1 MWGGEGGVYG
11 CMDVGEDD
19 RGTAACCSGSIK
31 ADSLSPLT
39 TPAATASPFQFH
51 RRLSSLHS
59 QPVLL
64 IKSILIQCLYF
75 DISEAYRQLILLQ
88 GGSLCVCVSQLLS
101 SVFKSF
107 HKSLFC
113 NKKKQLR

>member
-1 MWGGEGGVYG
+1 MYG

-39 TPAATASPFQFH
+39 TPAATAYLVPFQFH

-88 GGSLCVCVSQLLS
+88 GGSLCVCVCVCLS
-101 SVFKSF
+101 AAF
-107 HKSLFC
+107 
-113 NKKKQLR
+113 

>member
-1 MWGGEGGVYG
+1 MGAWMWVRMVVERQHVAV
-11 CMDVGEDD
+11 DPLKQ
-19 RGTAACCSGSIK
+19 TPF
-31 ADSLSPLT
+31 LSPRHTCSDCLYLV
-39 TPAATASPFQFH
+39 PFQFH

-101 SVFKSF
+101 SVFKRF

-113 NKKKQLR
+113 NKTKQLR